1 MEIVIASKNKGK
13 IKEIRH
19 FFSNS
24 LLPQNIR
31 EIKWLSSEDFVGFPD
46 IDEGSESFVEN
57 AKLKAQQ
64 IAEFTGKTAL
74 ADDSG
79 LEVDALSG
87 NPGVTS
93 SRYAGPD
100 STDEKNRKKLLSEL
114 REISLMEKRCARFK
128 CVMALYSPGNGFINI
143 SEGVCEGKIGFSET
157 GKNGFGYD
165 SIFIPDGFSRT
176 MAELSNS
183 EKNSI
188 SHRGKAL
195 EGMAKFL
202 EKQNWR
208 REEI

>member
-31 EIKWLSSEDFVGFPD
+31 DIKWLSFEDFMGFPD
-46 IDEGSESFVEN
+46 VDEGSEGFIEN

-79 LEVDALSG
+79 LEVDALGG

-114 REISLMEKRCARFK
+114 REISLISKRCARFK
-128 CVMALYSPGNGFINI
+128 CVMALYSPGNDFINI
-143 SEGVCEGKIGFSET
+143 SEGVCEGIIGFTET
-157 GKNGFGYD
+157 GESGFGYD
-165 SIFIPDGFSRT
+165 SIFIPDGFGKT

-195 EGMAKFL
+195 GGLAKFL
-202 EKQNWR
+202 EFLPDKILR
-208 REEI
+208 

>member
-24 LLPQNIR
+24 SLTQSVQN
-31 EIKWLSSEDFVGFPD
+31 IKWLTFEDFHNFPE

-57 AKLKAQQ
+57 AKLKAYRA
-64 IAEFTGKTAL
+64 AEFTGKIAL

-79 LEVDALSG
+79 LEVDALG
-87 NPGVTS
+87 GRPGVTS

-100 STDEKNRKKLLSEL
+100 ATDEKNRKKLLTEL
-114 REISLMEKRCARFK
+114 KDISSIKKRSARFR
-128 CVMALYSPGNGFINI
+128 CMMALFGPDNGIINL
-143 SEGVCEGKIGFSET
+143 SEGVCEGKIGFTEIGT
-157 GKNGFGYD
+157 NGFGYD
-165 SIFIPDGFSRT
+165 SIFIPEGFDKT

-195 EGMAKFL
+195 AELARFL
-202 EKQNWR
+202 KSLPER
-208 REEI
+208 S

>member
-24 LLPQNIR
+24 MLPQNIR
-31 EIKWLSSEDFVGFPD
+31 DINWLSFEDFLGFPD
-46 IDEGSESFVEN
+46 VDEGSESFIEN

-79 LEVDALSG
+79 LEVDALG
-87 NPGVTS
+87 GKPGVTS

-100 STDEKNRKKLLSEL
+100 ATDEKNRKKLLSEL
-114 REISLMEKRCARFK
+114 REISLINKRSARFK
-128 CVMALYSPGNGFINI
+128 CVMVLYSPGKDIISI
-143 SEGVCEGKIGFSET
+143 SEGACEGRIGFTET
-157 GKNGFGYD
+157 GENGFGYD
-165 SIFIPDGFSRT
+165 PIFIPEGFEKT

-195 EGMAKFL
+195 EGLADFLKFL
-202 EKQNWR
+202 PDRQD
-208 REEI
+208 

>member
-19 FFSNS
+19 FFSNIM
-24 LLPQNIR
+24 LPQNIQKIR
-31 EIKWLSSEDFVGFPD
+31 WLSFEDFEGFPD
-46 IDEGSESFVEN
+46 VDEGSESFVEN

-79 LEVDALSG
+79 LEVDALG
-87 NPGVTS
+87 GKPGVTS

-100 STDEKNRKKLLSEL
+100 ATDEKNRKKLLSEL
-114 REISLMEKRCARFK
+114 REISLVKKRSARFK
-128 CVMALYSPGNGFINI
+128 CVMALCGPGNDFINI
-143 SEGVCEGKIGFSET
+143 SQGVCEGKIGFVET

-165 SIFIPDGFSRT
+165 SVFIPEGFDRT
-176 MAELSNS
+176 MAELSDS

-195 EGMAKFL
+195 EELAKFL
-202 EKQNWR
+202 KFLPDW
-208 REEI
+208 

>member
-13 IKEIRH
+13 IKEIMH

-24 LLPQNIR
+24 LMPQNIQK
-31 EIKWLSSEDFVGFPD
+31 IKWLSFEDFEGFPD
-46 IDEGSESFVEN
+46 VDEGSESFIEN
-57 AKLKAQQ
+57 AKLKALQ

-93 SRYAGPD
+93 SRYADPD
-100 STDEKNRKKLLSEL
+100 ATDEKNRKKLLAEL
-114 REISLMEKRCARFK
+114 REISLIKKRTARFK
-128 CVMALYSPGNGFINI
+128 CVMVLCSPGNNFINI
-143 SEGVCEGKIGFSET
+143 SQGVCEGKIGFEEK
-157 GKNGFGYD
+157 GENGFGYD
-165 SIFIPDGFSRT
+165 SLFIPEGFNKT

-195 EGMAKFL
+195 EELAKFL
-202 EKQNWR
+202 KFLPDW
-208 REEI
+208 

>member
-24 LLPQNIR
+24 SLSQSVQN
-31 EIKWLSSEDFVGFPD
+31 IKWLTFEDFHNFPE

-57 AKLKAQQ
+57 AKLKACRA
-64 IAEFTGKTAL
+64 AEFTGKIAL

-79 LEVDALSG
+79 LEVDALG
-87 NPGVTS
+87 GRPGVTS

-100 STDEKNRKKLLSEL
+100 ATDEKNRKKLLTEL
-114 REISLMEKRCARFK
+114 KDISSIKKRSARFR
-128 CVMALYSPGNGFINI
+128 CMMALFGPDNGIINL
-143 SEGVCEGKIGFSET
+143 SEGVCEGKIGFTEIGT
-157 GKNGFGYD
+157 NGFGYD
-165 SIFIPDGFSRT
+165 SIFIPEGFDKT

-195 EGMAKFL
+195 AELARFL
-202 EKQNWR
+202 KSLPER
-208 REEI
+208 S